1 MIYIIL
7 GILALI
13 YLITKPLLV
22 VIYFKIKYGNRAI
35 IQYAPMLGL
44 IRTLSQS
51 RAMNGDAFEALSNL
65 IKDNR

>member
-7 GILALI
+7 GILSLI
-13 YLITKPLLV
+13 YLITQPLLV
-22 VIYFKIKYGNRAI
+22 IIYFKIKYGKRAI

-51 RAMNGDAFEALSNL
+51 RAINGDSFEALSLL
-65 IKDNR
+65 IKNNR